1 MKDGKTL
8 YFSPAEFAIML
19 ELAGESPCSLL
30 RDSST
35 PDDTAL
41 TKAFISLFQR
51 GLVERERDRLAVS
64 GEGRLFIRLRNAPV
78 AVAMSRRPPA
88 GGGSICYVEEDI
100 LFLVEL
106 TDAILTRQYRLRTL
120 SRPELAAWLLDAG
133 LLDVPV
139 LTDGDA
145 AELTSLFTDELEEN
159 AGRGLFRLDKYRN
172 GGELLET
179 YELRRGKSGRLL
191 YHAGTADCGTEIY
204 TAEALSRM
212 LTACFGKGAY
222 DYC

>member
-1 MKDGKTL
+1 
-8 YFSPAEFAIML
+8 ML

-35 PDDTAL
+35 PDDTTL

-51 GLVERERDRLAVS
+51 GLVGREKDRLAVS
-64 GEGRLFIRLRNAPV
+64 GEGRLFVRLRNAPT
-78 AVAMSRRPPA
+78 AVVMSRRSPV
-88 GGGSICYVEEDI
+88 GGESICYVEEDI

-106 TDAILTRQYRLRTL
+106 ADAILVRQYRLQVLR
-120 SRPELAAWLLDAG
+120 RPELAAWLLDAG
-133 LLDVPV
+133 LLDRPV
-139 LTDGDA
+139 LTDEDIP
-145 AELTSLFTDELEEN
+145 ELASLFTDELEEN
-159 AGRGLFRLDKYRN
+159 AGQALFRLEKYRN

-191 YHAGTADCGTEIY
+191 YHADMTACGTEIY
-204 TAEALSRM
+204 TTEALSRM
-212 LTACFGKGAY
+212 LTACFGKGPY